1 MVPPHRKPPKP
12 TFRGLFRRTVRASLD
27 FRGLFRVAIAT
38 MSAQTAQ
45 WVMLGTRCRGP
56 SLVCA
61 RCLYNPP
68 RPPSV
73 SSRSISTPTS
83 EEQSADPAGSRSWTR
98 RARSG
103 TPGGKWCMP
112 LRSATSSS
120 SVFRGYRF
128 AANSVMPETNE
139 VSSISRRAHITRRRV
154 LRSSSPIS
162 NLQSRGGGVSGGGS
176 TSFQGDALFL
186 SHLQADLHPLFAPF
200 CNLQCYTI
208 LEAPLARKSTHL
220 RLRPEISRCRW
231 RQLKI
236 SIFS

>member
-1 MVPPHRKPPKP
+1 MCMCMCMLSCCLALQRGHHLHRARSRERRLCR
-12 TFRGLFRRTVRASLD
+12 RGVD
-27 FRGLFRVAIAT
+27 GGRGNAFPRLLLTTRGT
-38 MSAQTAQ
+38 CSPLSAQTAQ

-73 SSRSISTPTS
+73 SSRPISTPTS

-139 VSSISRRAHITRRRV
+139 VSSIAA
-154 LRSSSPIS
+154 RS
-162 NLQSRGGGVSGGGS
+162 
-176 TSFQGDALFL
+176 
-186 SHLQADLHPLFAPF
+186 
-200 CNLQCYTI
+200 
-208 LEAPLARKSTHL
+208 
-220 RLRPEISRCRW
+220 
-231 RQLKI
+231 
-236 SIFS
+236 